1 MFSDRYQTFEWF
13 GLTHG
18 LAILFLITLFILMI
32 VFQHKITPKVD
43 VILRRG
49 TAIFM
54 VAMEW
59 TFYIWSIIQGGFQTS
74 LLPFGVCAISMYVTA
89 YSLWFKSE
97 RVFKFIFPWA
107 VLGSL
112 ISLVVA
118 DLHYNIPHFRYF
130 HYFLNHGFFLLGNLY
145 LLIVAKMRLTY
156 KDLLT
161 SSLILLIYAAIM
173 YPMNFLLDSNH
184 LFLREVPSEVAF
196 MYSFLGDFWVIG
208 FVLSI
213 ALLLQIIYVPVAIY
227 QRKRT

>member
-1 MFSDRYQTFEWF
+1 
-13 GLTHG
+13 
-18 LAILFLITLFILMI
+18 
-32 VFQHKITPKVD
+32 
-43 VILRRG
+43 
-49 TAIFM
+49 
-54 VAMEW
+54 
-59 TFYIWSIIQGGFQTS
+59 
-74 LLPFGVCAISMYVTA
+74 
-89 YSLWFKSE
+89 
-97 RVFKFIFPWA
+97 VFKFIFPWA

-213 ALLLQIIYVPVAIY
+213 ALLLQMIYVPVAIY